1 MIECG
6 IYLPIYGG
14 WLRDCGAEKEEAPE
28 YGYVRQAALEAEK
41 IGLDFLWIPDHLLNP
56 IKGELQ
62 PSLEAWTLASAL
74 CEATRRIRIAHT
86 CICEG
91 FRHPAVLAKQVACI
105 HHLSGRRYLFCIG
118 AGWHKREY
126 QAYGLRFYGHDR
138 RIERTRE
145 AIQIMTRLWRENGV
159 SFKGKYYSI
168 ADGALEPKIGEGYP
182 LWYAGMSE
190 ASRELVADL
199 ADGWLMGESS
209 EEQLAEAIRDMRAR
223 LATRN
228 RTAIG
233 YAVPANTIVRPTD
246 KEARAVLK
254 GLRPMSPRAARQ
266 MKNTALVGSYEEIAD
281 RIRSMES
288 LGIGQVIFK
297 LSPTL
302 AELPHVEKLLAR
314 LR

>member
-1 MIECG
+1 MIEYG

-14 WLRDCGAEKEEAPE
+14 WLRDCAAEKEEAPE
-28 YGYVRQAALEAEK
+28 YGYVKQTALEAEE

-56 IKGELQ
+56 IKGELH

-74 CEATRRIRIAHT
+74 CEATSRIRIAHT

-91 FRHPAVLAKQVACI
+91 FRHPAVLAKQVASI
-105 HHLSGRRYLFCIG
+105 HHLSQKRYLFCIG
-118 AGWHKREY
+118 AGWFKREY
-126 QAYGLRFYGHDR
+126 QAYGLRFFGHDR
-138 RIERTRE
+138 RIARTRE

-168 ADGALEPKIGEGYP
+168 TEGALEPKIGDGYP

-209 EEQLAEAIRDMRAR
+209 EEQIAEAIRDMRAR
-223 LATRN
+223 LASRN
-228 RTAIG
+228 RTAMA
-233 YAVPANTIVRPTD
+233 YAVPADTIVRPTE

-254 GLRPMSPRAARQ
+254 GLRPMSPRTSRVL
-266 MKNTALVGSYEEIAD
+266 KNTALVGSYEKIAD
-281 RIRSMES
+281 SIRQMES
-288 LGIGQVIFK
+288 LGVNQLIFK

-302 AELPHVEKLLAR
+302 QELPHIGKLLAR